1 MRNQTQEEIKPKP
14 PPPPPKPVILSS
26 HLELLKITSWVILLR
41 NSLLPI
47 DLGLQLG
54 GFSMCLLLQCA
65 RDILKENHTVG
76 IFSSLNLV
84 CKFQRFIPFKAS
96 PRFFLL
102 TTFFNSRNF
111 FFEQK
116 TQEIKP
122 KGLPTRRLM
131 LFHLRPITCLL
142 FTSLLWSLKQTF
154 ETFQSKQ

>member
-26 HLELLKITSWVILLR
+26 HLEFLKITSWVIGLR

-54 GFSMCLLLQCA
+54 GFSMCLLLQCT

-84 CKFQRFIPFKAS
+84 CKFQRFIPIKAS
-96 PRFFLL
+96 PSFFLL
-102 TTFFNSRNF
+102 TTFFNSRNL

-116 TQEIKP
+116 TQEIKHMRNQTQRFAYS
-122 KGLPTRRLM
+122 PTDVVSPSSDHLSPLRL
-131 LFHLRPITCLL
+131 
-142 FTSLLWSLKQTF
+142 SVVVSQTNI
-154 ETFQSKQ
+154 